1 MVKFILSAFDDMIS
15 SRLSRIAESYG
26 PDALVRLD
34 LLALKHLLA
43 HVWPLPV
50 VKRIS
55 GRLERISDRALTV
68 GLGTVEL
75 LVAKLLKSDLV
86 YHGVDIGI

>member
-1 MVKFILSAFDDMIS
+1 MIS
-15 SRLSRIAESYG
+15 SRLSRVTESYV

-34 LLALKHLLA
+34 LLTLKHLLA

-75 LVAKLLKSDLV
+75 LVTKL
-86 YHGVDIGI
+86 